1 MRVVSAYQQ
10 PHCPV
15 EDRVSTGGNIVSGAA
30 YAAIPEDMVDMES
43 FAVQRAC
50 QQFGLPL
57 IALRGISDGAEELQH
72 FDDWTRY
79 LDVIDGRLA
88 QGWKDAEKGVRGRV
102 AAY

>member
-1 MRVVSAYQQ
+1 
-10 PHCPV
+10 
-15 EDRVSTGGNIVSGAA
+15 
-30 YAAIPEDMVDMES
+30 MVDMES

-88 QGWKDAEKGVRGRV
+88 QAVDQLRDHLSSGTSGF
-102 AAY
+102 